1 MVAEFWPLMK
11 FASQRHGFV
20 EDVVGLFK
28 DSCRISVCVTGVVGV
43 QSVFGHVI
51 W

>member
-1 MVAEFWPLMK
+1 MK
-11 FASQRHGFV
+11 LASQRNGFV

-28 DSCRISVCVTGVVGV
+28 NSCRISVFVTGIVGV